1 MTDVSVHFD
10 TRRSSATTIVAASR
24 MHSRG
29 GGEQTRHARGM
40 SIVAVLAFV
49 GFATVG
55 CAVAERPTL
64 ERAKAETQA
73 VLQQI
78 ADEVPDGVVEVRTPD
93 SAYLACDGGGYYS
106 INHWVVTPGP
116 GFGGEAFVDALP
128 ERLGDGFV
136 VAEVVDIK
144 SPAVALNHVSG
155 AALDVVVL
163 ESVGGVVV
171 VDLLGLAPCGDGEP
185 PTE

>member
-1 MTDVSVHFD
+1 M
-10 TRRSSATTIVAASR
+10 
-24 MHSRG
+24 
-29 GGEQTRHARGM
+29 
-40 SIVAVLAFV
+40 VLALA
-49 GFATVG
+49 GMTMAG
-55 CAVAERPTL
+55 CAMAGHPTL
-64 ERAKAETQA
+64 EEARAETQA

-116 GFGGEAFVDALP
+116 EFDGEAFVDALP

-163 ESVGGVVV
+163 GSDGDVV

>member
-1 MTDVSVHFD
+1 M
-10 TRRSSATTIVAASR
+10 RLARGVAA
-24 MHSRG
+24 G
-29 GGEQTRHARGM
+29 
-40 SIVAVLAFV
+40 VVLALA
-49 GFATVG
+49 GMTMTG
-55 CAVAERPTL
+55 CAMAGRPTL
-64 ERAKAETQA
+64 EEARAETQA

-106 INHWVVTPGP
+106 INHWVVAPGP
-116 GFGGEAFVDALP
+116 EFDGEAFVDALP
-128 ERLGDGFV
+128 ARLGDGFV

-155 AALDVVVL
+155 AVLDVVVL
-163 ESVGGVVV
+163 ESDGGVV

>member
-1 MTDVSVHFD
+1 M
-10 TRRSSATTIVAASR
+10 RL
-24 MHSRG
+24 
-29 GGEQTRHARGM
+29 ARGAAAG
-40 SIVAVLAFV
+40 VVLALA
-49 GFATVG
+49 GMTMAG
-55 CAVAERPTL
+55 CAMAGRPTL
-64 ERAKAETQA
+64 EEARAETQS

-116 GFGGEAFVDALP
+116 EFDGEAFVDALP
-128 ERLGDGFV
+128 ARLGDGFV

-144 SPAVALNHVSG
+144 FPAVALNHVSN
-155 AALDVVVL
+155 AVLDVVVL
-163 ESVGGVVV
+163 ESDGGVV

-185 PTE
+185 PNE

>member
-1 MTDVSVHFD
+1 M
-10 TRRSSATTIVAASR
+10 A
-24 MHSRG
+24 G
-29 GGEQTRHARGM
+29 
-40 SIVAVLAFV
+40 
-49 GFATVG
+49 
-55 CAVAERPTL
+55 RPTL
-64 ERAKAETQA
+64 EAARAETQA

-116 GFGGEAFVDALP
+116 EFDGEAFVDALTA
-128 ERLGDGFV
+128 RLGDDFV
-136 VAEVVDIK
+136 VAETVDIK

-155 AALDVVVL
+155 AVLDVVVL
-163 ESVGGVVV
+163 GSDGGVV

-185 PTE
+185 PAEGQ

>member
-1 MTDVSVHFD
+1 MRLA
-10 TRRSSATTIVAASR
+10 RRFAA
-24 MHSRG
+24 G
-29 GGEQTRHARGM
+29 
-40 SIVAVLAFV
+40 VVLALA
-49 GFATVG
+49 GMTMAG
-55 CAVAERPTL
+55 CAMAGRPTL
-64 ERAKAETQA
+64 EEARAETQA

-116 GFGGEAFVDALP
+116 EFDGEAFVDALP

-163 ESVGGVVV
+163 GSDGDVV

>member
-1 MTDVSVHFD
+1 M
-10 TRRSSATTIVAASR
+10 RLARGVAA
-24 MHSRG
+24 G
-29 GGEQTRHARGM
+29 
-40 SIVAVLAFV
+40 VVLALA
-49 GFATVG
+49 GMTMTG
-55 CAVAERPTL
+55 CAMAGRPTL
-64 ERAKAETQA
+64 EEARAETQA

-116 GFGGEAFVDALP
+116 EFDGEAFVDALP
-128 ERLGDGFV
+128 ARLGDGFV

-155 AALDVVVL
+155 AVLDVVVL
-163 ESVGGVVV
+163 ESDGGVV